1 MTVKVGVASN
11 HLIHPIPRFD
21 VNFVDYIQRDYIDGL
36 RQADALPLVLP
47 LGDPKDAKAYIEQ
60 VDALVL
66 SGGQG
71 VTPVL
76 YGDEPI
82 KEVAETDI
90 YRDQFEIALVKA
102 AVKAHKPVLGICRG
116 EQIINVALGGTLFQD
131 IYKQMGAVGKHNQFP
146 TSWEI
151 PTQHVTTTDGSWLNQ
166 ILGERFLVNTFHHQ
180 AIHQLGENLKSVAE
194 SDDHVVEAIES
205 QDGNIIGVQFHPEMM
220 FKTHPEFAK
229 VFDYFVDRVRAG
241 S

>member
-1 MTVKVGVASN
+1 
-11 HLIHPIPRFD
+11 
-21 VNFVDYIQRDYIDGL
+21 
-36 RQADALPLVLP
+36 
-47 LGDPKDAKAYIEQ
+47 
-60 VDALVL
+60 
-66 SGGQG
+66 
-71 VTPVL
+71 
-76 YGDEPI
+76 
-82 KEVAETDI
+82 
-90 YRDQFEIALVKA
+90 
-102 AVKAHKPVLGICRG
+102 
-116 EQIINVALGGTLFQD
+116 
-131 IYKQMGAVGKHNQFP
+131 MGAAGKHNQFP

-180 AIHQLGENLKSVAE
+180 AIHQLGENLKSVTE
-194 SDDHVVEAIES
+194 SNDHVVEAIES